1 VAVTVKH
8 HVREF
13 FRVGPARR
21 DHVVATRCA
30 VSVGL
35 PLLILLAAGRF
46 DLMVFAA
53 FGAFTGIYGRGEAH
67 GVRLRHQGRFGV
79 LILLVM
85 FAGAL
90 TSAAGAGPWGIVFGT
105 TIVAGLWSLAVNY
118 FQLRPAGVI
127 FFTFGYAA
135 IGSIPLTT
143 RLWQA
148 MLTGL
153 ASVLLAMLIGIS
165 SRLRPAWRTSMAA
178 PERRILTPGQWR
190 EFGVEAGAN
199 ALAALAAGALAT
211 TVGLGHNYWAM
222 VAAVAP
228 IAGPSLAQ
236 RVNKGVHRIL
246 GTFAGVAAAGLLL
259 APHPA
264 PWVMVLIVI
273 VLQFA
278 AEMFVLRHYALAL
291 IFITPLALLM
301 TELAAPTDPTALMVD
316 RAIQTAIGALV
327 GLSLV
332 YLMHQ
337 RTLREKTRR
346 RLRKHQDPEA

>member
-1 VAVTVKH
+1 MKE

-13 FRVGPARR
+13 FRVGPARQ
-21 DHVVATRCA
+21 DHIVGLRCA
-30 VSVGL
+30 ASVGL
-35 PLLILLAAGRF
+35 PLLVLLAMDRF

-67 GVRLRHQGRFGV
+67 GVRLRHQGEFGV

-90 TSAAGAGPWGIVFGT
+90 TAAADAGPWGIVIGT
-105 TIVAGLWSLAVNY
+105 TVVAGVLSLAVNY
-118 FQLRPAGVI
+118 FALRPAGVI

-135 IGSIPLTT
+135 IGSIQPMAPLG
-143 RLWQA
+143 QA

-153 ASVLLAMLIGIS
+153 ISVVLAMLIGVS
-165 SRLRPAWRTSMAA
+165 SRLRPAWRTSMAPPA
-178 PERRILTPGQWR
+178 KRVLTPDHWR
-190 EFGVEAGAN
+190 EFRVEAGAN
-199 ALAALAAGALAT
+199 AVAALAAGTIAT
-211 TVGLGHNYWAM
+211 MVGLGHNYWAM

-236 RVNKGVHRIL
+236 RIKKGVHRIL
-246 GTFAGVAAAGLLL
+246 GTFAGVVAAGLLL

-264 PWVMVLIVI
+264 PWVLVLMVI

-291 IFITPLALLM
+291 IFITPLALIM
-301 TELAAPTDPTALMVD
+301 TELSAPTNPEELMVD
-316 RAIQTAIGALV
+316 RALQTAIGALV
-327 GLSLV
+327 GISLV

-337 RTLREKTRR
+337 RTLREKNRR
-346 RLRKHQDPEA
+346 RFLKSRGENPAQD

>member
-1 VAVTVKH
+1 MKE

-13 FRVGPARR
+13 FRVGPARQ
-21 DHVVATRCA
+21 DHIVGLRCA
-30 VSVGL
+30 ASVGL
-35 PLLILLAAGRF
+35 PLLVLLATDRF

-67 GVRLRHQGRFGV
+67 GVRLRHQGEFGV

-90 TSAAGAGPWGIVFGT
+90 TAAADAGPWGIVIGT
-105 TIVAGLWSLAVNY
+105 TVVAGVFSLAVNY
-118 FQLRPAGVI
+118 FALRPAGVI

-135 IGSIPLTT
+135 IGSIQPTAPLG
-143 RLWQA
+143 QA

-153 ASVLLAMLIGIS
+153 ISVVLAMLIGVS
-165 SRLRPAWRTSMAA
+165 SRLRPAWRTSMAPPA
-178 PERRILTPGQWR
+178 KRVLTPDHWR
-190 EFGVEAGAN
+190 EFRVEAGVN
-199 ALAALAAGALAT
+199 
-211 TVGLGHNYWAM
+211 
-222 VAAVAP
+222 AVAP

-236 RVNKGVHRIL
+236 RIKKGVHRIL
-246 GTFAGVAAAGLLL
+246 GTFAGVVAAGLLL

-264 PWVMVLIVI
+264 PWVLVLMVI

-291 IFITPLALLM
+291 IFITPLALIM
-301 TELAAPTDPTALMVD
+301 TELAAPTNPEELMVD
-316 RAIQTAIGALV
+316 RALQTAIGALV
-327 GLSLV
+327 GISLV

-337 RTLREKTRR
+337 RTLREKNRR
-346 RLRKHQDPEA
+346 RFLKSRGENPAHD